1 MGRKELLIDETMRRR
16 IVQLRTEQGL
26 TYGVISKRF
35 GISPP
40 TIKKI
45 CDMKAKP

>member
-1 MGRKELLIDETMRRR
+1 MGRKELLIDEAMRLR
-16 IVQLRTEQGL
+16 IVKLRTEHEL
-26 TYGVISKRF
+26 TYVVIAKRF
-35 GISPP
+35 GISEP